1 MIASFVDRIL
11 SESRNC
17 WRVARARRAG
27 LIIDGQ
33 DYFRALRE
41 SLSEARESVFLL
53 GWDLHS
59 KLRLTRD
66 EHGDD
71 LPAELGPLL
80 DEIARRRPELR
91 IYILSWDFSMIYT
104 MEREFFPTYKLR
116 WASHDRVRFCLDGEH
131 PVGASQHQKLVV
143 IDDEIAFCGG
153 IDVGKW
159 RWDTSEH
166 LLEDHRRIDPD
177 GKAYPPFH
185 DMQLVVEGEVARA
198 LGELA
203 RERWRAASKE
213 EPPRMSESRESVA
226 WPRSVDAD
234 FTEIPVAIS
243 RTMPGYE
250 DRTEVREVERL
261 YLDAIHAAER
271 LIYIEN
277 QYLTSHSVCD
287 ALSKRL
293 REPDGPVV
301 VIVGPRETGGWLEQ
315 HTMDVLRSRV
325 LRSLR
330 EADRYD
336 RLRVYFV
343 RLSEEPE
350 AALMIHAKLM
360 IVDDRLLRVGSSN
373 LSNRS
378 MGLDSECDLTID
390 AAGDDVCSS
399 AIRRI
404 RHRLIAEHL
413 GVDPGA
419 VADAEAEH
427 VSTTAAIESLRGGG
441 RALRPLSAEL
451 PEEIDSMVPDSQLID
466 PEKPI
471 EPEALLDYFVG
482 PGDRRRWSG
491 TAVKG
496 VALAVAVLALA
507 AAWRWTPL
515 GEWLTVDGLASAGEW
530 LRDRPMTPLWVLA
543 AYVIAG
549 FAIVPVTLLF
559 AATAMVFGGWAGMAY
574 SLVGAELSA
583 LACFGAGHA
592 LGRDAVRRLAGNR
605 LNRISR
611 KLSERGI
618 LTMITLRIVPIAPF
632 SVINVVAGVS
642 EIRFRDFAIG
652 NFLGM
657 LPAVIGISFV
667 TDRAL
672 ASLRNPSTTTIV
684 VAVAVLIG
692 VAAALALIRYLFKQR
707 SASS

>member
-1 MIASFVDRIL
+1 MDRIL
-11 SESRNC
+11 SETRNC
-17 WRVARARRAG
+17 WKVVEAQRVG
-27 LIIDGQ
+27 LIIDGE

-41 SLSEARESVFLL
+41 SLSEARESIFLL
-53 GWDLHS
+53 GWDIHS
-59 KLRLTRD
+59 KLRLTRED
-66 EHGDD
+66 HEED
-71 LPAELGPLL
+71 LPTELGPLL
-80 DEIARRRPELR
+80 DEIARRRPGLQ
-91 IYILSWDFSMIYT
+91 IYILSWDFSMIYA

-116 WASHDRVRFCLDGEH
+116 WTSHDRVRFCLDGEH

-143 IDDEIAFCGG
+143 IDDRVAFCGG

-166 LLEDHRRIDPD
+166 RVDDDRRIDPD
-177 GKAYPPFH
+177 GKPYPPFH
-185 DMQLVVEGEVARA
+185 DMQMVVEGEAARA

-203 RERWRAASKE
+203 RDRWRAAADE
-213 EPPRMSESRESVA
+213 ELPPMSEWRESAA

-234 FTEIPVAIS
+234 FTEIPVGIS
-243 RTMPGYE
+243 RTLPAYR
-250 DRTEVREVERL
+250 DLTEVREVERL
-261 YLDAIHAAER
+261 YLDSIAAAKR

-277 QYLTSHSVCD
+277 QYLTSDSICH
-287 ALSKRL
+287 ALFKRL
-293 REPDGPVV
+293 REPDGPAIIV
-301 VIVGPRETGGWLEQ
+301 VGPKETGGWLEQ
-315 HTMDVLRSRV
+315 HTMDVLRGRV
-325 LRSLR
+325 LRGLR
-330 EADRYD
+330 DADRYD
-336 RLRVYFV
+336 RLRVYFAQ
-343 RLSEEPE
+343 LSEEPE

-378 MGLDSECDLTID
+378 MGLDSECDLAID
-390 AAGDDVCSS
+390 AAGDEVCSRT
-399 AIRRI
+399 IRRI

-413 GVDPGA
+413 GVDPSA

-427 VSTTAAIESLRGGG
+427 VSTSAAIESLRRGG
-441 RALRPLSAEL
+441 RTLKPLSAEL
-451 PEEIDSMVPDSQLID
+451 PEEIDSWVPDSQLLD

-491 TAVKG
+491 TALKAT
-496 VALAVAVLALA
+496 ALAVAMLALV

-515 GEWLTVDGLASAGEW
+515 GEWLTVDGLAAAGEW
-530 LRDRPMTPLWVLA
+530 LRDRPMTPFWVLA
-543 AYVIAG
+543 AFVAAG
-549 FAIVPVTLLF
+549 FAIIPVTLLF
-559 AATAMVFGGWAGMAY
+559 AATVMVFGPWAGMAY

-583 LACFGAGHA
+583 LACFGVGHA

-632 SVINVVAGVS
+632 SVVNVVAGVS

-657 LPAVIGISFV
+657 LPGVIGIAFV

-672 ASLRNPSTTTIV
+672 ASLRDPSMTTVLVALAVLVV
-684 VAVAVLIG
+684 VAAGLGLV
-692 VAAALALIRYLFKQR
+692 RYLFKKR

>member
-1 MIASFVDRIL
+1 M
-11 SESRNC
+11 
-17 WRVARARRAG
+17 RARRVG

-41 SLSEARESVFLL
+41 SLSEARKSIFLL
-53 GWDLHS
+53 GWDIHS
-59 KLRLTRD
+59 KLRLIRE
-66 EHGDD
+66 EHQDD
-71 LPAELGPLL
+71 LPTELGPLL
-80 DEIARRRPELR
+80 DEIARRRPGLR
-91 IYILSWDFSMIYT
+91 IYILSWDFSMIYA

-116 WASHDRVRFCLDGEH
+116 WTSHDRIRFCLDGEH

-143 IDDEIAFCGG
+143 IDDQVAFCGG

-166 LLEDHRRIDPD
+166 RVDDDRRIDPD
-177 GKAYPPFH
+177 GTPYPPFH
-185 DMQLVVEGEVARA
+185 DVQMVVEGEAACA

-203 RERWRAASKE
+203 RDRWRAATDE
-213 EPPRMSESRESVA
+213 ELPPMSERRESAA

-234 FTEIPVAIS
+234 FTEVPVGIS
-243 RTMPGYE
+243 RTLPSYH
-250 DRTEVREVERL
+250 DLIEVREVERL
-261 YLDAIHAAER
+261 YLDSVKAAER
-271 LIYIEN
+271 FIYIEN
-277 QYLTSHSVCD
+277 QYLTADSIRS
-287 ALSKRL
+287 ALSERL
-293 REPDGPVV
+293 LEPDGPE
-301 VIVGPRETGGWLEQ
+301 VIVVGPKETGGWLEQ
-315 HTMDVLRSRV
+315 HTMDVIRSRV

-330 EADRYD
+330 DADRHD
-336 RLRVYFV
+336 RLRMYFAQ
-343 RLSEEPE
+343 LSEEPE

-390 AAGDDVCSS
+390 AAGDEVCSR

-413 GVDPGA
+413 GMDPSA

-427 VSTTAAIESLRGGG
+427 VSTRAAIESLRRGS
-441 RALRPLSAEL
+441 RTLKPLSAEVS
-451 PEEIDSMVPDSQLID
+451 EEVDSWVPDSQLLD
-466 PEKPI
+466 LEKPI
-471 EPEALLDYFVG
+471 EPEALLEYFVG
-482 PGDRRRWSG
+482 PGDRRRWSS
-491 TAVKG
+491 TAVKA
-496 VALAVAVLALA
+496 VALAGSILAIA

-515 GEWLTVDGLASAGEW
+515 GEWLTVDGLATAGEW

-543 AYVIAG
+543 AYVVAG

-559 AATAMVFGGWAGMAY
+559 AATVMVFGAWTGMVY

-632 SVINVVAGVS
+632 SVVNVVAGVS

-652 NFLGM
+652 CFIGM
-657 LPAVIGISFV
+657 LPGVIGIAFV
-667 TDRAL
+667 TERAL
-672 ASLRNPSTTTIV
+672 ASLRDPSTTTV
-684 VAVAVLIG
+684 LTALAVLI
-692 VAAALALIRYLFKQR
+692 VAAGALGLIRYLFKKR
-707 SASS
+707 NASS